1 VKSLNMPLN
10 VAQESLKNTFFTT
23 ESGPEFRNG
32 VEALGTMMVEAK
44 MAEKVPDWNKFFNTS
59 FL

>member
-1 VKSLNMPLN
+1 M
-10 VAQESLKNTFFTT
+10 KNTFFTT
-23 ESGPEFRNG
+23 ESGPEFRKG